1 MGKPNRQAKNWP
13 EGPKICVL
21 PLVPRES
28 VRFVKCFQEAFYK
41 THTFSR
47 DQWEDTNVNVGVQV
61 SKVLNII
68 NNITGFVSSSWT
80 DWAVTLSLSRR
91 DVNSS
96 QMFLYGPTVLLW
108 LAFHPELNKEF
119 TKNSLLNHKTQF
131 FVLINVSS
139 AANLKNATPE
149 KGNYLR
155 TCCWCG
161 AGDSPSQSA
170 CSTSRRPRA
179 EAA

>member
-1 MGKPNRQAKNWP
+1 MEKPNRQAKNWP

-68 NNITGFVSSSWT
+68 NNITGFVSSS
-80 DWAVTLSLSRR
+80 
-91 DVNSS
+91 
-96 QMFLYGPTVLLW
+96 
-108 LAFHPELNKEF
+108 
-119 TKNSLLNHKTQF
+119 
-131 FVLINVSS
+131 
-139 AANLKNATPE
+139 
-149 KGNYLR
+149 
-155 TCCWCG
+155 
-161 AGDSPSQSA
+161 
-170 CSTSRRPRA
+170 
-179 EAA
+179 

>member
-1 MGKPNRQAKNWP
+1 MVPI
-13 EGPKICVL
+13 ESGP
-21 PLVPRES
+21 
-28 VRFVKCFQEAFYK
+28 FVKCFQEAFYK

-131 FVLINVSS
+131 FVLYKCEQRSKFKKCHSWKGQLPSHVLLVRGRRFTVSKC
-139 AANLKNATPE
+139 LFHIKTATRGGCVVSFP
-149 KGNYLR
+149 
-155 TCCWCG
+155 T
-161 AGDSPSQSA
+161 PP
-170 CSTSRRPRA
+170 T
-179 EAA
+179 